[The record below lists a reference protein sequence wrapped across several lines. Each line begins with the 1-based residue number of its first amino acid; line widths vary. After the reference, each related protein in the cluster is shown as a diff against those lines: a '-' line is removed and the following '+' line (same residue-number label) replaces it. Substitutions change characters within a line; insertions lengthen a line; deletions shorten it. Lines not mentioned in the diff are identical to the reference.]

1 MPKLEVREFESEID
15 LESLIEQKD
24 LLLQEATI
32 GRESD
37 N

>member
-24 LLLQEATI
+24 LLLQEAVI
-32 GRESD
+32 ERGR
-37 N
+37 NN